1 MAVSD
6 LPAVGLRIRQERLR
20 RGISLRALARDVG
33 VSASMIS
40 QIETGKSQPSVSTLY
55 AITSAL
61 RMSIE
66 DVFSPAGRLDEA
78 DEPAEAA
85 APPVD
90 LARPGPV
97 EPLVQSLGRH
107 AGAAVGALLAAPGAA
122 GPARSAAPTENGA
135 GGSDAPAGAH
145 SPVPADGRLGPLVRP
160 ADRQVL
166 RLDSGVT
173 WERLGELRDR
183 TVDFLLITY
192 APGATS
198 SSRSELMRHS
208 GAEYGYLLRGELVL
222 TLGFEEVH
230 LRQGDAISF
239 DSTTPHG
246 YRNDG
251 TEPAVGVWFVIE
263 E

>member
-6 LPAVGLRIRQERLR
+6 LPAVGLRIREERLR

-66 DVFSPAGRLDEA
+66 DVFSTGERPAPPAPAGSPAHPLG
-78 DEPAEAA
+78 EPADPAGS
-85 APPVD
+85 APV
-90 LARPGPV
+90 V
-97 EPLVQSLGRH
+97 ETLGSP
-107 AGAAVGALLAAPGAA
+107 AGTAVSALLAAA
-122 GPARSAAPTENGA
+122 GT
-135 GGSDAPAGAH
+135 
-145 SPVPADGRLGPLVRP
+145 GRLGPLVRP
-160 ADRQVL
+160 DERQVL

-173 WERLGELRDR
+173 WARLGELRDR

-222 TLGFEEVH
+222 TLGFEELH
-230 LRQGDAISF
+230 LRPGDAISF
-239 DSTTPHG
+239 DSKTPHG

-251 TEPAVGVWFVIE
+251 TEPAIGVWFVIE
-263 E
+263 APPEA